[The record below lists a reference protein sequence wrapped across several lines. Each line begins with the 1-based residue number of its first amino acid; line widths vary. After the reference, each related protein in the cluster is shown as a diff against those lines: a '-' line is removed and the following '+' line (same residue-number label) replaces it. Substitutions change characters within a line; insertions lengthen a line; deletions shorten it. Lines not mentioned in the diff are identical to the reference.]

1 MQQPAYQLRRI
12 ILPRTPV
19 NKGKKEGPRLLL
31 GPGPSFSFALCSVL
45 RAALLYQWPYSA
57 RRIIT
62 DSQLIVG
69 CYLLLL

>member
-1 MQQPAYQLRRI
+1 MQDFASELRRI
-12 ILPRTPV
+12 TLLRTPL

-69 CYLLLL
+69 RYLLLL